1 MAFITEQATDKFCK
15 IQKTL
20 KIIVREGGSVGIEIF
35 FATEITNTFA
45 PNDAKNQKS
54 NIYDYH
60 NGMYIKYA
68 IGLSSRKYKCFRK

>member
-1 MAFITEQATDKFCK
+1 M
-15 IQKTL
+15 
-20 KIIVREGGSVGIEIF
+20 GIEIF

-60 NGMYIKYA
+60 NSMYIKYA

>member
-1 MAFITEQATDKFCK
+1 M
-15 IQKTL
+15 
-20 KIIVREGGSVGIEIF
+20 GIEIF
-35 FATEITNTFA
+35 LQLKLRI
-45 PNDAKNQKS
+45 PSHQMMQKNQKS